1 MKGRWP
7 MGVTPNEIGIEWEK
21 VYAERAKGM
30 RASEIRELLKVAKQ
44 PGVISFAGGF
54 PDPTIFPVNEIVE
67 VTNYVLSNDGPD
79 ALQYGVTEG
88 LKQLREILV
97 ERMRKE
103 GADIGL
109 DNLII
114 TTASQ
119 QGLDLIAKVFINPK
133 DTVIVESP
141 SYLGALQAFSA
152 FEAEFV
158 DIRINKDGLDT
169 DILENT
175 LKDLIF
181 KERIKPK
188 FIYTVPNFHNPAG
201 VTLSLERRKRLI
213 EISEKYQI
221 PIIEDDPYGE
231 VRFEGESLP
240 PLISLDRS
248 HVITLRT
255 FSKILSPGLRLGWI
269 VGDPEAIRKIVIA
282 KQAADLCSPS
292 ITQFIV
298 YEFLKRG
305 YLEPYLKKV
314 KVEYK
319 KKRDLMIESMEKYF
333 PEEVKYTKPEGGL
346 FIWASCPKSINTE
359 ELFYEAIEE
368 KVAYVIG
375 ASFYAHRDIHNCMR
389 LNFSL
394 PSHEQIEEGIKR
406 LGNLLKKKLSKA

>member
-1 MKGRWP
+1 
-7 MGVTPNEIGIEWEK
+7 MGVSPNEIGIDWEK
-21 VYAERAKGM
+21 VYADRAKGM

-54 PDPTIFPVNEIVE
+54 PDPTIFPVNEIKE
-67 VTNYVLSNDGPD
+67 VTSYVLTNYGAD

-88 LKQLREILV
+88 LKELREILV
-97 ERMRKE
+97 QRMKNE
-103 GADIGL
+103 GVNLGI

-119 QGLDLIAKVFINPK
+119 QGLDLIAKIFINPN
-133 DTVIVESP
+133 DTIIVESP
-141 SYLGALQAFSA
+141 SYLGAIQAFNA
-152 FEAEFV
+152 FEASYV
-158 DIRINKDGLDT
+158 DIRINKDGMDT
-169 DILENT
+169 DILEES

-181 KERIKPK
+181 NKRIKPK

-201 VTLSLERRKRLI
+201 VTLSLERRKKLI
-213 EISEKYQI
+213 EISEKYQV

-231 VRFEGESLP
+231 VRFEGEHLP
-240 PLISLDRS
+240 SLISLDKS

-305 YLEPYLKKV
+305 YLEPYIEKV
-314 KVEYK
+314 KAEYK
-319 KKRDLMIESMEKYF
+319 KKRDLMINSIIKYF

-346 FIWASCPKSINTE
+346 FLWVTCPKSINTE
-359 ELFYEAIEE
+359 ELFFEAIQE

-375 ASFYAHRDIHNCMR
+375 VSFYAHRNIHNCMR

-394 PSHEQIEEGIKR
+394 PTYEQIEEGIKR
-406 LGNLLKKKLSKA
+406 LGNLLKRKLS

>member
-1 MKGRWP
+1 
-7 MGVTPNEIGIEWEK
+7 MGVSPNEIGIEWEK
-21 VYAERAKGM
+21 VYADRARGM

-54 PDPTIFPVNEIVE
+54 PDPNLFPKEEVKE
-67 VTNYVLSNDGPD
+67 VTDHILLNEGKD

-119 QGLDLIAKVFINPK
+119 QGLDLVAKVLINPK
-133 DTVIVESP
+133 DTIIVESP
-141 SYLGALQAFSA
+141 SYLGALQAFNA

-158 DIRINKDGLDT
+158 DIRINKDGMDT
-169 DILENT
+169 DILEDT
-175 LKDLIF
+175 LKELIF
-181 KERIKPK
+181 KKRIKPK

-221 PIIEDDPYGE
+221 PIVEDDPYGE
-231 VRFEGESLP
+231 VRFEGEALP

-269 VGDPEAIRKIVIA
+269 VGDPELIRKIVIA

-292 ITQFIV
+292 ITQYIV

-305 YLEPYLKKV
+305 YLEPYLNKV
-314 KVEYK
+314 RVEYK
-319 KKRDLMIESMEKYF
+319 KKRDLMIESINKYF

-346 FIWASCPKSINTE
+346 FIWVSCPKSINTE

-368 KVAYVIG
+368 KVAYVTG
-375 ASFYAHRDIHNCMR
+375 VSFYAHRNIHNCMR

-394 PSHEQIEEGIKR
+394 PSYEQIQEGIKR
-406 LGNLLKKKLSKA
+406 LGNLLKRKLSKT

>member
-1 MKGRWP
+1 
-7 MGVTPNEIGIEWEK
+7 MGVSPNEIGIDWEK
-21 VYAERAKGM
+21 VYSLRAKGM

-54 PDPTIFPVNEIVE
+54 PDPTLFPVNEVKE
-67 VTNYVLSNDGPD
+67 VTELVLKNYGFD

-88 LKQLREILV
+88 LRELREILV
-97 ERMRKE
+97 KRMKSE
-103 GADIGL
+103 GVELGI

-119 QGLDLIAKVFINPK
+119 QGLDLVAKIFINPQ

-141 SYLGALQAFSA
+141 SYLGAIQAFSA
-152 FEAEFV
+152 FEANYV
-158 DIRINKDGLDT
+158 DIRINKDGMDT
-169 DILENT
+169 DILEET

-181 KERIKPK
+181 KKRIKPK

-201 VTLSLERRKRLI
+201 VTLSLERRKKLI

-231 VRFEGESLP
+231 IRFEGEPLP

-292 ITQFIV
+292 LTQYIV
-298 YEFLKRG
+298 YEFLKKG
-305 YLEPYLKKV
+305 YLEPYIEKV
-314 KVEYK
+314 KIEYK
-319 KKRDLMIESMEKYF
+319 KKRDLMIESISKYF
-333 PEEVKYTKPEGGL
+333 PEEVKYTKPNGGL
-346 FIWASCPKSINTE
+346 FLWVTCPKSINTE
-359 ELFYEAIEE
+359 ELFFEAIEE

-375 ASFYAHRDIHNCMR
+375 ASFYAHRNIHNCMR

-394 PSHEQIEEGIKR
+394 PTHEQIEEGIKR
-406 LGNLLKKKLSKA
+406 LGNLLKRKLA